1 MKSCSQERD
10 FCRKINLK
18 IVMPMDFVSLNF
30 YYKFLYDSCAV
41 YEASFA
47 SVNFAANFGGRIFC
61 VFNFKENSVR

>member
-1 MKSCSQERD
+1 
-10 FCRKINLK
+10 
-18 IVMPMDFVSLNF
+18 MPMDFVSLNF

-61 VFNFKENSVR
+61 VFNFKANTVR